1 MTYQEFNI
9 KSPKLNALVKSCLE
23 ANAKELSHHF
33 CTKMD
38 PNLVKS
44 AEFDA
49 ATFDLISDGWTTDD
63 LIYRWKENDPVQIV
77 KELNLPRFKLESFDT
92 KYCNTKTNTGT

>member
-1 MTYQEFNI
+1 MAPY
-9 KSPKLNALVKSCLE
+9 L
-23 ANAKELSHHF
+23 
-33 CTKMD
+33 D
-38 PNLVKS
+38 KS

-49 ATFDLISDGWTTDD
+49 ATFDLVSDGWTTDD